1 MEFSSVETASRFLAS
16 TLHEVRTPIQTIIST
31 AELLSETDLNDEQR
45 EYTRQIKF
53 SAEVIVQLANDILD
67 FTKIREKNFKLEST
81 EFNVCE
87 LVEQVVDSISI
98 EAFNKGL
105 EIITDIDYSLP
116 HAIGDPIRIQQI
128 VLNII
133 KNAVKF
139 TPTGY
144 IKISVGEKKG
154 YLCFQVKDSGIG
166 IAPDKRELIFSDYY
180 QADSSISRKFGGTG
194 LGLSICKNLVDIMH
208 GKIGVT
214 GNPNGGS
221 IFWFVIPYKQAK
233 TVQNVAQ
240 YRLPAEL
247 LQTARFI
254 LVDDNKRAVK
264 SLHKKLTGLGI
275 QHIDIAL
282 DGTTAIKLMKQA
294 QAHGIPY
301 TAAFIDMQMPVK
313 DGWRI
318 GFEINHTEAIAG
330 TKLYLVVPEGQMH
343 GDAKMKMLKLFS
355 GYIYKPVKRHVLEK
369 LLYECLEQTLP
380 ALPADDLAPS
390 VPTAPT
396 LQATQQ
402 LKVLVA
408 EDHPMNRHLMEV
420 FLERLGAEHF
430 SAENGQEAVD
440 AIKVRP
446 DIDIIFMD
454 MQMPI
459 KSGIDATVEL
469 RNFGYK
475 GTIIACTANNDPAD
489 FKNYTQLG
497 IDDFLIKPY
506 KRDSLASILNKWQG
520 IIFRPGGKEQ
530 EYIRKMSAAQ
540 HDLWDFDDFMET
552 NCNLPESAKTSL
564 TLYRTQTKQI
574 LSDIQTAMKQQPM
587 DWHSLQIQGHTLK
600 GSSGL
605 VGSKKLSGNGA
616 DMENAAKVQDIISYE
631 IARIN
636 FALNFTE
643 FERISDRWLTSL

>member
-16 TLHEVRTPIQTIIST
+16 TLHEIRTPIQTIIST

-53 SAEVIVQLANDILD
+53 SAGTIVQLANDILD

-87 LVEQVVDSISI
+87 LVEQVVDSVSI
-98 EAFNKGL
+98 EAFNKGV

-116 HAIGDPIRIQQI
+116 DLVVGDPIRIQQI
-128 VLNII
+128 VLNLI

-139 TPTGY
+139 TPSGY
-144 IKISVGEKKG
+144 VKVSVGERKG

-180 QADSSISRKFGGTG
+180 QADSSISRRFGGTG
-194 LGLSICKNLVDIMH
+194 LGLSICKNLVGIMR
-208 GKIGVT
+208 GKIGVAE
-214 GNPNGGS
+214 NPGGGS
-221 IFWFVIPYKQAK
+221 IFWFVIPYKKAEP
-233 TVQNVAQ
+233 VQDTAR
-240 YRLPAEL
+240 RLPEDL
-247 LQTARFI
+247 LRTVRFI
-254 LVDDNKRAVK
+254 IVDDNRLAAK
-264 SLHKKLTGLGI
+264 SLYRKLAGLGI
-275 QHIDIAL
+275 QNIDSAL
-282 DGTTAIKLMKQA
+282 DGTAAIRLMKQA
-294 QAHGIPY
+294 NAGGAPY
-301 TAAFIDMQMPVK
+301 TAAFIDMQMPQK

-318 GFEINHTEAIAG
+318 GFEINHTDAIAG

-369 LLYECLEQTLP
+369 LLYECLEQRLP
-380 ALPADDLAPS
+380 EAPADDIAP
-390 VPTAPT
+390 PAP
-396 LQATQQ
+396 AGKPRDARR

-440 AIKVRP
+440 AIKERP
-446 DIDIIFMD
+446 DIDIVFMD

-469 RNFGYK
+469 RNIGYK

-489 FKNYTQLG
+489 FRNYTQLG

-506 KRDSLASILNKWQG
+506 KRDSLAGVLDKWQG
-520 IIFRPGGKEQ
+520 IISSPGGKEQ
-530 EYIRKMSAAQ
+530 EYISKISAANP
-540 HDLWDFDDFMET
+540 DLWDFDDFMET
-552 NCNLPESAKTSL
+552 NCNITDSARTSL
-564 TLYRTQTKQI
+564 NLYRNQTRQI
-574 LSDIQTAMKQQPM
+574 LADVQEALKRQLV

-605 VGSKKLSGNGA
+605 VGSKKLSSNGA
-616 DMENAAKVQDIISYE
+616 DMENAAKAQDIISYE
-631 IARIN
+631 IGRIN